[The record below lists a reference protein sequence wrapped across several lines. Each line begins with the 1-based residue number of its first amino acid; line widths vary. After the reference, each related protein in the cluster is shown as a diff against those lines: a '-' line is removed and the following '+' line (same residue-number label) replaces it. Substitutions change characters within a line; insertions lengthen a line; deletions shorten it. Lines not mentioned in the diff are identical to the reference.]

1 MIFILGRRVYGPDTC
16 TFFLYLRP
24 GGVLHVCDSGS
35 MLEHYNVNDF
45 LTLDY
50 IWWWNYVV
58 IKQMIGGEVP
68 KLMGK
73 ACELFIQELTYRA
86 LMQDDD
92 TNKHIVKP
100 SDVAKAILQTDLF
113 DFLTDVLVDYC
124 VSDEKVRRVLFFFF
138 IFFHL

>member
-1 MIFILGRRVYGPDTC
+1 
-16 TFFLYLRP
+16 
-24 GGVLHVCDSGS
+24 
-35 MLEHYNVNDF
+35 
-45 LTLDY
+45 
-50 IWWWNYVV
+50 
-58 IKQMIGGEVP
+58 MIGGEVP

-124 VSDEKVRRVLFFFF
+124 VSGDKVRRVLFFFF
-138 IFFHL
+138 HLLSFIATQLYFFLSISYSIIYAFHDLIYHVRYMQGPTFRVLWIKKRGWEVDPIKGG